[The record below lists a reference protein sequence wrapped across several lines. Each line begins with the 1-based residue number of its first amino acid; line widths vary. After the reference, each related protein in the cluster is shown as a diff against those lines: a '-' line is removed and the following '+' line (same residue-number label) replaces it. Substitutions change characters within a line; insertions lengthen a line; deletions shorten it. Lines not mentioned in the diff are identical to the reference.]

1 MKKRLLRIL
10 IIVLVIWFG
19 YNITSNAAISAESKT
34 VKSGESV
41 QIKVTSNQKVG
52 AYTLKVSSNGG
63 TTFQSVN
70 VPDGATAGGTT
81 VTGASTSGMTLLG
94 TYTFKVPT
102 VTSEQKYYIK
112 FSATGME
119 GPNFEEIK
127 DSTTTATITVKPV
140 STTDNNSN
148 NNNNND
154 DDIPQETKPGT
165 TTTKSSNN
173 YLSSLKISEGKLN
186 PEFNFRTYKYTVD
199 VGEETNSIKITAGAE
214 HNKAKV
220 SGTGTKTLKPGKNK
234 FNVTVKAEDGKERTY
249 TITVNKPSE
258 EEKIL
263 LKSLKLQGVNLEE
276 EKVEL
281 SYSPEFS
288 SEVYEYSVNV
298 ANDITKIDVEA
309 IASKEDYT
317 VEITGNEE
325 LKEGENIITI
335 LVKAKDSDKVTTYKI
350 KVIKEEAVEA
360 VATLDETPNTGE
372 ELKDNNIIKIVIVT
386 FTALVA
392 IAGIV
397 FAVIEYNYSKKHPKE
412 KMGKIPY
419 SNIGFKDE
427 ETDKE
432 DILEEQKDKK
442 EENEDKDNNREEDK
456 PKKRGKHF

>member
-1 MKKRLLRIL
+1 MKKYIQIIGITL
-10 IIVLVIWFG
+10 IIFTMTTIVFPFSKVYGAASASIKASNNTIYVGESTKITVSVNATETWSLG
-19 YNITSNAAISAESKT
+19 ITSK
-34 VKSGESV
+34 
-41 QIKVTSNQKVG
+41 
-52 AYTLKVSSNGG
+52 GG
-63 TTFQSVN
+63 TLSGTTQN
-70 VPDGATAGGTT
+70 ADAAGGEVSQQVISCNFTANT
-81 VTGASTSGMTLLG
+81 AG
-94 TYTFKVPT
+94 TYTITLSGT
-102 VTSEQKYYIK
+102 V
-112 FSATGME
+112 A
-119 GPNFEEIK
+119 
-127 DSTTTATITVKPV
+127 STDDVNNRKKQTVNKTVNITVKNKEQTPV
-140 STTDNNSN
+140 TPPSN
-148 NNNNND
+148 NNDN
-154 DDIPQETKPGT
+154 IPQETKPGT

-199 VGEETNSIKITAGAE
+199 VGEEINSIKITAGAE

-220 SGTGTKTLKPGKNK
+220 SGTGTKTLKPGENK
-234 FNVTVKAEDGKERTY
+234 FNITVKAEDGKERTY
-249 TITVNKPSE
+249 TIIVNKPSE
-258 EEKIL
+258 EEKVL
-263 LKSLKLQGVNLEE
+263 LKSLKLQGVKLEE

-350 KVIKEEAVEA
+350 KVIKEKAVEA
-360 VATLDETPNTGE
+360 VATLDETSNTKE

-432 DILEEQKDKK
+432 DILEEQEDKK
-442 EENEDKDNNREEDK
+442 EKDEKEESKDEEDNAEENK